1 MIGDAAEGL
10 PQSRVAAVVLAAG
23 QATRMGAQK
32 LLLPVGGRPMV
43 RRVAEAALGS
53 RVMET
58 IVVVGHEPESLRT
71 ALEGL
76 PVKVVVNPDYEA
88 GMSTSLRAGLRAIG
102 DEADGVLILLG
113 DQPFVTPALLDR
125 LIDVYTEDG
134 ARIVRLAVGDRPA
147 NPVLMSADLFPELLA
162 QQGDVG
168 GRDVAARHAEEV
180 RLVPVD
186 DVSVMD
192 VDTAEDYRLATE
204 HG

>member
-76 PVKVVVNPDYEA
+76 PVKVVANPDYEA

-102 DEADGVLILLG
+102 DGADGVLILLA

>member
-125 LIDVYTEDG
+125 LIDVHTDDG

-180 RLVPVD
+180 QLVPVD
-186 DVSVMD
+186 DASVMD